1 MRFQSLRALIMA
13 AEPIPS
19 SDAIWRI
26 LQWVVTAAAGA
37 LLTLVAFRTR
47 FVVIEGQLSQRKAD
61 LDREAEERKKEFE
74 RMEAELLARVAAV
87 DRRSL
92 VILQIVADIAK
103 KVGVDQRMSD
113 TLLKFMSEE
122 LGGRSD

>member
-1 MRFQSLRALIMA
+1 MADPAASNSEAL
-13 AEPIPS
+13 
-19 SDAIWRI
+19 WRI

-47 FVVIEGQLSQRKAD
+47 FVVIEGQLTQRKAD
-61 LDREAEERKKEFE
+61 LDREAAERKKEFE

-122 LGGRSD
+122 LGSRSERSD

>member
-1 MRFQSLRALIMA
+1 MA
-13 AEPIPS
+13 DPLQTNVNV
-19 SDAIWRI
+19 DAVWRL
-26 LQWVVTAAAGA
+26 LQWVITAAAGA

-47 FVVIEGQLSQRKAD
+47 FVVIENQLIQRKAD
-61 LDREAEERKKEFE
+61 LDREAADRKQQYE

-87 DRRSL
+87 DRRSM
-92 VILQIVADIAK
+92 VILQVVADIAK

-122 LGGRSD
+122 LGNRPDRGD

>member
-1 MRFQSLRALIMA
+1 MA
-13 AEPIPS
+13 DPLQPNA
-19 SDAIWRI
+19 DAVWRL
-26 LQWVVTAAAGA
+26 LQWVITAAAGA

-47 FVVIEGQLSQRKAD
+47 FVVIENQLIQRKAD
-61 LDREAEERKKEFE
+61 LDREAVERKTQYE

-92 VILQIVADIAK
+92 VILQVVADIAK

-122 LGGRSD
+122 LAGRGD

>member
-1 MRFQSLRALIMA
+1 MPDPL
-13 AEPIPS
+13 PS
-19 SDAIWRI
+19 ANADAIWRL
-26 LQWVVTAAAGA
+26 LQWVLTAAAGA

-47 FVVIEGQLSQRKAD
+47 FVVIEKGLVDRKAE
-61 LDREAEERKKEFE
+61 LDREAAERKAEFE
-74 RMEAELLARVAAV
+74 RMETELLARVSAV

-113 TLLKFMSEE
+113 TLLKFMSDE
-122 LGGRSD
+122 LGPQKRGD